1 MWESF
6 VFLVINLTLVTSW
19 IVYFSVATILYL
31 IIYLFLRNN
40 GVIIRIHIFNQIIKF
55 QGYRCKSGITIFERS
70 WSLEITLTVLWKFR
84 HLNKFRWMF
93 LFFSNGTEPLYPW
106 FREPSNQGEE
116 WKKSFIASIHSF
128 ICFVYNM
135 ISSGSGKHYWPCS
148 VDDLLRFNYIQAE
161 GPGVARAKKL
171 KFWKKIK
178 KIGRN
183 FLKFFSL

>member
-40 GVIIRIHIFNQIIKF
+40 GVIIGIHIFNQIIKF

-116 WKKSFIASIHSF
+116 WKKKYYFCWWFLFAWHGNF
-128 ICFVYNM
+128 MVLVTYTYKRYYCFWYN
-135 ISSGSGKHYWPCS
+135 
-148 VDDLLRFNYIQAE
+148 
-161 GPGVARAKKL
+161 L
-171 KFWKKIK
+171 KFYYFYSQLYLFCI
-178 KIGRN
+178 
-183 FLKFFSL
+183 